1 MKIPPPRT
9 PPLDPRSASV
19 RLHSSTFSIRYVD
32 AEGFETFSLRTSL
45 SPGEIVQIVTTLWEQ
60 LNWKPE
66 PAPFVDHERSS
77 KGEN

>member
-9 PPLDPRSASV
+9 PPLDPRSAA
-19 RLHSSTFSIRYVD
+19 FSIRYVD

-60 LNWKPE
+60 LNRKPE